1 MHEVVMPLIYYP
13 LSTPALAAMLICGLA
28 PGLSAA
34 SGVPVAL
41 ASPEAETPRIVEGSK
56 VTLHYHVTVPGEN
69 EVGYDA
75 DGHFIQG
82 RHDIPSALEREV
94 AGMKMGEEKDVALTP
109 EEGFGLRDE
118 RKKVEIPRSHLPAE
132 AKAGDVVQSK
142 AGTFAIVV
150 AVSDATAVL
159 DYNHP
164 LAGKPVL
171 VHLRIVKVE

>member
-1 MHEVVMPLIYYP
+1 MRFIAPR
-13 LSTPALAAMLICGLA
+13 SRTGLAAILTYCSLA
-28 PGLSAA
+28 LTPVLFAA
-34 SGVPVAL
+34 LDVPVTS
-41 ASPEAETPRIVEGSK
+41 ASSEAETPRIVEGSK

-69 EVGYDA
+69 EFDYDA
-75 DGHFIQG
+75 DGQFIQG

-94 AGMKMGEEKDVALTP
+94 AGMTMGEEKDVPLTP

-118 RKKVEIPRSHLPAE
+118 RKKVEIPRSNLPAE

-142 AGTFAIVV
+142 AGTLATVV

-164 LAGKPVL
+164 LAGEPVV
-171 VHLRIVKVE
+171 VHLRIVNVE